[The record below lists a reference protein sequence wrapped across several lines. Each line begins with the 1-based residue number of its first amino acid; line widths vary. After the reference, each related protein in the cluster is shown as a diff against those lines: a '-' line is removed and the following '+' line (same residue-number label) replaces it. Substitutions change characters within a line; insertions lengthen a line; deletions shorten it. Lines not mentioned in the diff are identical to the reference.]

1 MQIKYRIGVMP
12 GQWPAG
18 PDGRDL
24 FWRVIETCE
33 RTEIDSIWFSDRL
46 SSPIPVLEPIIAMA
60 AVAARTQRLKFGPS
74 VLVAPFRAPV
84 LAARQLAMLDYLSG
98 GRALP
103 AVGIGVEQ
111 EREFRA
117 AGVPFKERGRRT
129 DEAIRI
135 MRRCWAE
142 DEVTHEGE
150 FWKLER
156 VTVLP
161 KPVQQPM
168 PLWIGGNSE
177 AAMRRAGRLGDGWIP
192 SFITPEQFRAG
203 VEKTCAFAAEARR
216 EVPGD
221 HFGALVNF
229 WLDDDPARAR
239 ATAAPFVPR
248 GRVYGL
254 RPARASRR
262 AAGGVRRWRRF
273 QVHCAA
279 DGPARSDARAA
290 RAAGRRGDP
299 TLPPPLGHRR
309 GPRRPPPSAAV
320 SRTGGSGSG
329 GPGRCCLPRGPR
341 RRARLA
347 GPGASRRGPRRR
359 PPRPLA
365 RRRSGRAAR
374 ACERPRRSRH
384 RSRVSRPS
392 GARGGSGT

>member
-1 MQIKYRIGVMP
+1 
-12 GQWPAG
+12 
-18 PDGRDL
+18 
-24 FWRVIETCE
+24 
-33 RTEIDSIWFSDRL
+33 
-46 SSPIPVLEPIIAMA
+46 
-60 AVAARTQRLKFGPS
+60 
-74 VLVAPFRAPV
+74 V

-248 GRVYGL
+248 GRVDDATLAACTAFGPPELLAERLEEYV
-254 RPARASRR
+254 
-262 AAGGVRRWRRF
+262 AGGGSKFIVRPMGPPDRMLEQLERL
-273 QVHCAA
+273 AA
-279 DGPARSDARAA
+279 EVI
-290 RAAGRRGDP
+290 
-299 TLPPPLGHRR
+299 PPFHRR
-309 GPRRPPPSAAV
+309 
-320 SRTGGSGSG
+320 
-329 GPGRCCLPRGPR
+329 
-341 RRARLA
+341 
-347 GPGASRRGPRRR
+347 
-359 PPRPLA
+359 
-365 RRRSGRAAR
+365 
-374 ACERPRRSRH
+374 
-384 RSRVSRPS
+384 
-392 GARGGSGT
+392 